1 MAQIVILASH
11 GSHCRQ
17 WKVGAT
23 SDLEGLARR
32 LLERNVSSER
42 LLARMIQEALD
53 FKDISQKEAS
63 QLASAVVE
71 EVRNS
76 STALTGSGPQAL
88 RPIRSGVSMGDQ
100 GVGCRGTGDFFVHR
114 LVADL
119 SETGQ
124 GAILTPQDMD
134 DAGAVE
140 TEGGGYLVAKMEG
153 MHSRLSDFP
162 FLAGFHVAR
171 AALRDV
177 YVKGAIPKGLLVDV
191 HLADDADVGKLLDF
205 TAGVACVSE
214 LSGCPILGGSTLRI
228 GGDMVI
234 GTRMTGGVSVVG
246 TARRLFPR
254 RNVRRGDAI
263 IMTEGAG
270 GGTICTTAIYS
281 GRPELVAETLNLRFL
296 AAARALIDGRSAGS
310 IHCLADVTNGGIRAD
325 LHEIG
330 KEAGC
335 GSIVHEEKIVP
346 LVNPLVKK
354 LLDDNGVDYL
364 GVSLDSL
371 LVFCERRAAAS
382 VTGKL
387 SRAGVRASV
396 IGRTT
401 ADAAIRLVRK
411 GEVVELLPRF
421 RESAYTP
428 VKKVVDSHR
437 RRKLALMERKL
448 RSAAREAQLKKAGIA
463 EAIRKR
469 EFTFDSGSRCG
480 KGDHAG
486 CP

>member
-1 MAQIVILASH
+1 VE
-11 GSHCRQ
+11 GG
-17 WKVGAT
+17 VT

-32 LLERNVSSER
+32 LLDRDVPEEK
-42 LLARMIQEALD
+42 LLARIVREIVD
-53 FKDISQKEAS
+53 FKDASQKEAG
-63 QLASAVVE
+63 QLASAVVK
-71 EVRNS
+71 EVRTS
-76 STALTGSGPQAL
+76 STALRNSGPNVL
-88 RPIRSGVSMGDQ
+88 RPIRCGVTMGNQ

-114 LVADL
+114 LVAHL
-119 SETGQ
+119 SATGQ
-124 GAILTPQDMD
+124 GAILTPEDMD
-134 DAGAVE
+134 DAGAIE
-140 TEGGGYLVAKMEG
+140 TGPGTYLVAKMEG

-177 YVKGAIPKGLLVDV
+177 YVKGAVPKGLLVDV

-214 LSGCPILGGSTLRI
+214 LSSCPILGGSTLRI

-246 TARRLFPR
+246 TATRLFPR

-263 IMTEGAG
+263 VMTEGAG

-281 GRPELVAETLNLRFL
+281 GRPELVEETLNLRFL
-296 AAARALIDGRSAGS
+296 TAARALIDGRNAGS
-310 IHCLADVTNGGIRAD
+310 IRCLSDVTNGGIRAD

-335 GSIVHEEKIVP
+335 GSIVDEEKIVP
-346 LVNPLVKK
+346 LVNPLVKE

-371 LVFCERRAAAS
+371 LVFCEERAAAS
-382 VTGKL
+382 VIGEL
-387 SRAGVRASV
+387 SNVGVRANR

-401 ADAAIRLVRK
+401 ADPAVRLLRK
-411 GEVVELLPRF
+411 GGVVELFPRF

-428 VKKVVDSHR
+428 IKKVVDSR
-437 RRKLALMERKL
+437 RQPKPLLMEQRL
-448 RSAAREAQLKKAGIA
+448 RSAARRAGLKKQRVV
-463 EAIRKR
+463 EAIRKK
-469 EFTFDSGSRCG
+469 ELTYGSGARCAP
-480 KGDHAG
+480 GDRAG

>member
-1 MAQIVILASH
+1 MHTAEGGV
-11 GSHCRQ
+11 
-17 WKVGAT
+17 T

-32 LLERNVSSER
+32 LLEQRISGEG
-42 LLARMIQEALD
+42 LHARMVQEILD
-53 FKDISQKEAS
+53 FKDVGQKEAS

-71 EVRNS
+71 EVRTS
-76 STALTGSGPQAL
+76 ASALRDSAPEVL
-88 RPIRSGVSMGDQ
+88 RPIICGVTMGSQ

-114 LVADL
+114 LVAEL

-124 GAILTPQDMD
+124 GAILAPQDMD
-134 DAGAVE
+134 DAGAME
-140 TEGGGYLVAKMEG
+140 TGLGSYLVAKMEG

-177 YVKGAIPKGLLVDV
+177 YVKGAVPKGLLVDV

-246 TARRLFPR
+246 TAGRLFPR

-281 GRPELVAETLNLRFL
+281 GRPQLVAETLNLRFL
-296 AAARALIDGRSAGS
+296 TAARALIDGRNAES
-310 IHCLADVTNGGIRAD
+310 IHCLSDVTNGGIRAD

-335 GSIVHEEKIVP
+335 GAIANEEQIVP
-346 LVNPLVKK
+346 LVNPLVKR
-354 LLDDNGVDYL
+354 LLDDNEVDYL

-371 LVFCERRAAAS
+371 LVFCDKRAAAS
-382 VTGKL
+382 VIDEL
-387 SRAGVRASV
+387 SSVGVRANL

-401 ADAAIRLVRK
+401 ADKAIRLVRK
-411 GEVVELLPRF
+411 GGVVELLPRF

-428 VKKVVDSHR
+428 IKKVVESG
-437 RRKLALMERKL
+437 RKPRPAVMERRL
-448 RSAAREAQLKKAGIA
+448 RSAARRARLKKAA
-463 EAIRKR
+463 VVEAIRKR
-469 EFTFDSGSRCG
+469 ELTFGSGVQCARA
-480 KGDHAG
+480 DRAG